1 MEETDEACSTTTDWL
16 LIIFPPPSSP
26 AVVVVSSGEVLDDI
40 PVIRQCSSLAFLAIE
55 RIANF

>member
-1 MEETDEACSTTTDWL
+1 L
-16 LIIFPPPSSP
+16 LIIVPPPSSA

-40 PVIRQCSSLAFLAIE
+40 PVIRQCSSRAFLAIE